1 MGLDGHCANH
11 ETHEIHENVA
21 VIVRA
26 FSPWIVENDVEM
38 ALVVGLRPT
47 LVWTAPLALR

>member
-1 MGLDGHCANH
+1 
-11 ETHEIHENVA
+11 

-26 FSPWIVENDVEM
+26 FSPWIVESGVEM
-38 ALVVGLRPT
+38 AIVVELRPT